1 MSRDVLAK
9 MRRDA
14 LCRADPLS
22 GACSF
27 ASGRDD
33 YLLRDVPGYQV
44 CEGCPTF
51 EASRQRL
58 TAAWEEW
65 VLAVQDVFA

>member
-1 MSRDVLAK
+1 
-9 MRRDA
+9 
-14 LCRADPLS
+14 
-22 GACSF
+22 
-27 ASGRDD
+27 
-33 YLLRDVPGYQV
+33 LLRDVPGYQV